1 MTSKSSTRTLR
12 DLALDHLADIAA
24 EFRKSNPS
32 MSREQSVAKAAQ
44 TPEGLEA
51 RRLYNTK
58 GAELPYAEAVQ
69 AIVTRAVAKAAGPS
83 SLWTAAYKRWRAD
96 LDAKDGVAKEG
107 GGGGSGPR
115 GGRIEDPKTRG
126 PKAPADTLPNPADVI
141 LSMIHAQALKDAPV
155 GTSQAAATAA
165 FLQTA
170 AGNTLHAEYN
180 AARAAQ

>member
-1 MTSKSSTRTLR
+1 MTSKSSTRSLR

-24 EFRKSNPS
+24 EFRKSDPS
-32 MSREQSVAKAAQ
+32 LSREQSVAKAAQ
-44 TPEGLEA
+44 TPEGIEA

-96 LDAKDGVAKEG
+96 LAKEG
-107 GGGGSGPR
+107 AGGGSGSR
-115 GGRIEDPKTRG
+115 GGRVEDPKISG

-141 LSMIHAQALKDAPV
+141 LAEIHRQALAAAPA

-165 FLQTA
+165 FLQTS
-170 AGNTLHAEYN
+170 AGNTLHAEWN
-180 AARAAQ
+180 AARLLQGS